1 MEKLYEKLDNLKEVL
16 NETETIIKLKEI
28 TEKVMQD
35 KELLKQIE
43 DYNYTKDERIKDKI
57 LNNQTFREYKHQEA
71 ELNLLILEINS
82 KLKEITKKAIKN
94 LIAFFIFA

>member
-1 MEKLYEKLDNLKEVL
+1 MEKLYEKLDNLKVVL

-82 KLKEITKKAIKN
+82 KLKEITKKDKCG
-94 LIAFFIFA
+94 L

>member
-16 NETETIIKLKEI
+16 NETETIIKLKKI

-35 KELLKQIE
+35 KGLLKQIE

-82 KLKEITKKAIKN
+82 KLKEITKKDKCG
-94 LIAFFIFA
+94 L

>member
-35 KELLKQIE
+35 KDLLKQIE

-82 KLKEITKKAIKN
+82 KLKEITKKDKCG
-94 LIAFFIFA
+94 L

>member
-35 KELLKQIE
+35 KGLLKQIE

-82 KLKEITKKAIKN
+82 KLKEITKKDKCG
-94 LIAFFIFA
+94 L

>member
-82 KLKEITKKAIKN
+82 KLKEMTKKDKCG
-94 LIAFFIFA
+94 L

>member
-28 TEKVMQD
+28 TEKVLQD

-82 KLKEITKKAIKN
+82 KLKEITKKDKCG
-94 LIAFFIFA
+94 L

>member
-71 ELNLLILEINS
+71 ELNLLILEI
-82 KLKEITKKAIKN
+82 
-94 LIAFFIFA
+94 

>member
-82 KLKEITKKAIKN
+82 KLKEITKKDKCG
-94 LIAFFIFA
+94 L

>member
-1 MEKLYEKLDNLKEVL
+1 MEKLYEKIDNLKDVL
-16 NETETIIKLKEI
+16 NETETIKKIKKTTQNI
-28 TEKVMQD
+28 MQD

-82 KLKEITKKAIKN
+82 KLKEITKKDKCG
-94 LIAFFIFA
+94 L

>member
-82 KLKEITKKAIKN
+82 KLKEIKMKDKCG
-94 LIAFFIFA
+94 L